1 MSRIIIDVGNL
12 KSFRVYSNNICDT
25 KRHDNC
31 ITINSSSF
39 QLRMVG
45 CISSWYITNRLKV
58 IDGDY
63 VKLVRRYPA
72 WLFCLLVILLTLIL
86 IYFRQPI
93 FKMVMSFI
101 LAISL
106 DKYIAYTLRKV
117 VITLAMT

>member
-1 MSRIIIDVGNL
+1 MSRIIINVGNV
-12 KSFRVYSNNICDT
+12 KSISISAYDTCDI
-25 KRHDNC
+25 KHHDDC

-45 CISSWYITNRLKV
+45 CISSWYITNRLNV

-63 VKLVRRYPA
+63 VKLARRYPA
-72 WLFCLLVILLTLIL
+72 WLFCLFVILLTLVL
-86 IYFRQPI
+86 IYIRQPV
-93 FKMVMSFI
+93 FKIIMSLV